1 MELTS
6 KEFALAVVLAF
17 MGFAFSTRQWLLF
30 LSGLS
35 PLEGLIIYYIILYA
49 SLYVLSRLDLVV
61 LGIKIK
67 EPLQTFGLLLIT
79 FAFFIV
85 ADFES
90 AWTQFVTT
98 GTWGG
103 MSNVYIQSEDGA
115 LFWIFQQLLPM
126 GSPELWRLL
135 TYCISPFLIA
145 LIGGLLASE
154 KIKLG

>member
-6 KEFALAVVLAF
+6 KEFALAIVLAF
-17 MGFAFSTRQWLLF
+17 MGFTFSTRQWLLF

-79 FAFFIV
+79 FAFFITV
-85 ADFES
+85 NFENPYVQLVTMGN
-90 AWTQFVTT
+90 TQGASPVFY
-98 GTWGG
+98 G
-103 MSNVYIQSEDGA
+103 SEDGA
-115 LFWIFQQLLPM
+115 VWFLVSQFVSDIWLCRMLTFVVTPF
-126 GSPELWRLL
+126 LL
-135 TYCISPFLIA
+135 TILGC
-145 LIGGLLASE
+145 LLVSG
-154 KIKLG
+154 KIKIA